1 MKIKV
6 YPNSSVKKIIAGI
19 PKKHK
24 HLRLIIEFNDQT
36 IILHEATVAAIVRA
50 YINIV
55 AHPVKRA
62 ILYEQAILDDR
73 VKKKGYAK
81 YQLVEKQDIDED
93 TVLERINKIL
103 NMATQ
108 IYED

>member
-1 MKIKV
+1 MEIKV

-36 IILHEATVAAIVRA
+36 IVLHEATVAAIVRA

-55 AHPVKRA
+55 THPTRRA
-62 ILYEQAILDDR
+62 VFYEQTILDDR
-73 VKKKGYAK
+73 VKKKGYARH
-81 YQLVEKQDIDED
+81 QLVEKENIDEN
-93 TVLERINKIL
+93 TILEKINKVL
-103 NMATQ
+103 NTANQM
-108 IYED
+108 YEN